1 MPSSS
6 SQIYVPNLNEPSNQQ
21 SIPNLNEPS
30 YQQTVPNHHGN
41 IITDIISTEEQYKQ
55 SVLEISENKDI
66 NKYNEPI
73 GTTIHRTIINVFEKL
88 KFSVCPFCS
97 ASSRPNEVLNA
108 DLWGVLIYL
117 SIIGISIHFQISSNM
132 NESLLNITNNFFT
145 LTFISILKVF
155 FVGGFLIYLNMYY
168 LGGTLSLFQ
177 VYSSLG
183 YSMYS
188 IALISILFTTN
199 QFVNF
204 QFKRTLSLFACFWST
219 IVFLYFIKKKVPNER
234 EGLAVYPSLIL
245 YLIIVFVFM
254 DSNKRFELN

>member
-1 MPSSS
+1 
-6 SQIYVPNLNEPSNQQ
+6 
-21 SIPNLNEPS
+21 
-30 YQQTVPNHHGN
+30 
-41 IITDIISTEEQYKQ
+41 
-55 SVLEISENKDI
+55 
-66 NKYNEPI
+66 
-73 GTTIHRTIINVFEKL
+73 
-88 KFSVCPFCS
+88 
-97 ASSRPNEVLNA
+97 
-108 DLWGVLIYL
+108 
-117 SIIGISIHFQISSNM
+117 
-132 NESLLNITNNFFT
+132 
-145 LTFISILKVF
+145 
-155 FVGGFLIYLNMYY
+155 MYY

-204 QFKRTLSLFACFWST
+204 QFKRTLSLFACCWSA

-234 EGLAVYPSLIL
+234 EGLAVYPTLIL